1 MTLGYGEEKNGRIST
16 AGVEGCDTLLMSR
29 LDFEVHVLDIP
40 PVADREIEGLIRFR
54 LRSIYPG
61 SPRETAFD
69 YRVMRRG
76 PVRRAVVFISRRKTV
91 DAYRGAAGR
100 RALFLPCLLLLDHAP
115 KAGDFRV
122 WVWHGTWAELLLFRD
137 GVLVSSLVH
146 RGARGKQFMI
156 SKAEKDLPRE
166 ERRGSVMVTAAGVDF
181 ERMEPADGIPRVP
194 LESLARKLRKA
205 EGLFR
210 IEKKGTALSP
220 WLRLGGLSAAVI
232 FLAILVF
239 FRDVRA
245 IETRGDRLRTLAGAM
260 ENGGRRIREMQ
271 AEVESLAAKRDQRE
285 ARKPGDLYLLLSEL
299 SQALGDG
306 VRLRSLSVRDDSFQ
320 GEAVGVNPLALMEGL
335 RARSSFSAMK
345 LSAVVP
351 DGKSGRERFSFSG
364 VFHGK

>member
-1 MTLGYGEEKNGRIST
+1 MTLGYGEEKNGQIST
-16 AGVEGCDTLLMSR
+16 AGAEGCDTLLMSR

-76 PVRRAVVFISRRKTV
+76 PVRRAVVFITRRKTV

-100 RALFLPCLLLLDHAP
+100 RSLFLPCLLLLDHAP
-115 KAGDFRV
+115 KAGNLRA
-122 WVWHGTWAELLLFRD
+122 WVWHGTWAELLLFHN
-137 GVLVSSLVH
+137 GMLVSSSVH
-146 RGARGKQFMI
+146 RGGRGRQFMI
-156 SKAEKDLPRE
+156 AKAEEDLPLKDRT
-166 ERRGSVMVTAAGVDF
+166 GSVMVTAAAVDF
-181 ERMEPADGIPRVP
+181 ERMGPADGISLVP

-220 WLRLGGLSAAVI
+220 WLRLGWLSAAVI
-232 FLAILVF
+232 LLAILGF

-245 IETRGDRLRTLAGAM
+245 IEARGNRLRTLAFAM
-260 ENGGRRIREMQ
+260 ENGGQRNREMQ
-271 AEVESLAAKRDQRE
+271 AEVESLAAERDRRE
-285 ARKPGDLYLLLSEL
+285 ARKPGDVYLLLSEL

-306 VRLRSLSVRDDSFQ
+306 VRLRSLLVRDDSFQ
-320 GEAVGVNPLALMEGL
+320 GEAVGVNPLALMEGF

-351 DGKSGRERFSFSG
+351 DGKSGSERFSFSG
-364 VFHGK
+364 VFHGR